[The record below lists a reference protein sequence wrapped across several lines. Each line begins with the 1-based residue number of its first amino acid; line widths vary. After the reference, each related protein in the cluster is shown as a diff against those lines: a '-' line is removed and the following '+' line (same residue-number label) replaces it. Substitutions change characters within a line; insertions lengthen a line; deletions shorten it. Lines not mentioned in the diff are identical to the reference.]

1 MFAEAENKDD
11 IIVRLTQDKDYLTF
25 VKLVEIFASKAKN
38 VQMFFTDY
46 FKIKETYNTPG
57 TSGDQNWSLR
67 LPNEFEEHETIDLC
81 AILKAAI
88 IARGKEFATKHAVLI
103 EKLS

>member
-1 MFAEAENKDD
+1 MRPVFNDHVSSA
-11 IIVRLTQDKDYLTF
+11 
-25 VKLVEIFASKAKN
+25 
-38 VQMFFTDY
+38 FFTDF

-88 IARGKEFATKHAVLI
+88 IARGKDFATKNAILI
-103 EKLS
+103 EKLG

>member
-1 MFAEAENKDD
+1 MF
-11 IIVRLTQDKDYLTF
+11 
-25 VKLVEIFASKAKN
+25 EIFDSKSKN
-38 VQMFFTDY
+38 VQLFFTDF

-103 EKLS
+103 EKLG